1 MHKLIRAL
9 LKASCLCLFSGL
21 LFSGAGFR
29 AYGQGNVIFVPEPG
43 FASAQRVTVV
53 DNRMTGG
60 PLPTENCVAPEPK
73 SGFAPSDARAYQWL
87 RLSGINTGDLIEWNF
102 LRPDGVLFATFQ
114 FPFTNSGAGCIA
126 AYIDISG
133 QPPAFLSGAWQVR
146 VFYTR
151 AFNNI
156 ERIVTDHFTISG
168 PNLATNVSA
177 ASYKSPAAPLAVMA
191 LYGDSLTSTTTT
203 VTTLPLPTVLAGVL
217 VRVRDSEDVE
227 RTASLFFVSPT
238 QVNYLVPAETKDGTA
253 VVTVTRSIG
262 TITTGLLPVTKVAP
276 ALFTANA
283 TGQGIAAALVLR
295 VKADG
300 TQLYEP
306 VASFDA
312 SQNRYIAQ
320 PIDLGPSTDQVFLV
334 LFGTGFRERTA
345 LTAVTCRIGEIDA
358 EVTFAGAQNGFVGLD
373 QVNVRLPRTLAGR
386 GEVDV
391 VFRADDKAANTVRV
405 QIR

>member
-1 MHKLIRAL
+1 MHKLIRSL
-9 LKASCLCLFSGL
+9 LAVSCLGLFIGV
-21 LFSGAGFR
+21 LFSGAGFQ

-43 FASAQRVTVV
+43 FVSAQRVTVV

-87 RLSGINTGDLIEWNF
+87 RLSGISTGDLIVWNF
-102 LRPDGVLFATFQ
+102 FRPDGVLFATFQ

-133 QPPAFLSGAWQVR
+133 QPPALLSGAWQVR
-146 VFYTR
+146 VFY
-151 AFNNI
+151 NN
-156 ERIVTDHFTISG
+156 ERIVTDYFTISG

-177 ASYKSPAAPLAVMA
+177 ASYKSPAAPQAVMA
-191 LYGDSLTSTTTT
+191 VYGDSLTSTTAT

-300 TQLYEP
+300 TQLYEL

-320 PIDLGPSTDQVFLV
+320 PIDLGPVTDQVFLV

-373 QVNVRLPRTLAGR
+373 QANVRLPRTLAGR

-391 VFRADDKAANTVRV
+391 VFRADNKAANTVRV